1 MRRQDIE
8 EFKVKSAIKRAVRDV
23 DGNTYLHGY
32 LVKDSPYLDNETVL
46 LTDREFNDDYCRF
59 SMHFNLTA
67 SNILIF
73 LEERVLKH
81 AKPNQIIIV
90 PIGVEK
96 MLEVASMRYAS
107 LLNNL

>member
-1 MRRQDIE
+1 MKRQDIE
-8 EFKVKSAIKRAVRDV
+8 EFKVRSAINRAVRDTS
-23 DGNTYLHGY
+23 GNLYYYGY
-32 LVKDSPYLDNETVL
+32 MIKDSPYLEHNTIL

-59 SMHFNLTA
+59 SMHFNLNA

-96 MLEVASMRYAS
+96 MLEVASIRYAS
-107 LLNNL
+107 HLNNL